1 MGYLM
6 FLFLSGIPPSSCS
19 LNSYCSKC
27 ASSMQFTSH
36 TSGANALCLSLSLS
50 RHLHTLGFHAAYC
63 SRTTVLHSWGT
74 WVVAHNRPM
83 QVDRVSPLLGCDIHC
98 ATCSYGC
105 HVFRGMS
112 HHISYCTQ
120 YCQNPQVWPLL
131 PTPPHTERCKVI
143 HTYLYTPVCISVCAS
158 CYMQNTTSTCWTR

>member
-1 MGYLM
+1 MLAQCTSPHTPQVLM
-6 FLFLSGIPPSSCS
+6 LS
-19 LNSYCSKC
+19 
-27 ASSMQFTSH
+27 ASHSPYPVIFTLLAYMQPTAAAPQFSIA
-36 TSGANALCLSLSLS
+36 GA
-50 RHLHTLGFHAAYC
+50 LGWWLITDQC
-63 SRTTVLHSWGT
+63 KLI
-74 WVVAHNRPM
+74 
-83 QVDRVSPLLGCDIHC
+83 VSPLLGCDIHC

-143 HTYLYTPVCISVCAS
+143 HTYVCTPVCISVCAS